1 MITASPHPRQ
11 RGCTAA
17 ADFRGFAHT
26 ERRRPGARIDRHC
39 ERTPVEADLTEQN
52 AVPLIVLSFAREP
65 VEAVNSILRR
75 AGQPAHC
82 TWIPAL
88 RDLGDALTQLNPE
101 LLVYVAE
108 NDEELGSV
116 IRVRDRL
123 APTVPV
129 LLLAPAA
136 EETRIGAAMAL
147 GARDVVTLANTE
159 RLQAV
164 MLRELRVFRTERTL
178 DATLKSAQEARSQ
191 LGTVLYRSNDAIIQV
206 QEGIVVDANPA
217 WLELFGVEAGVAGE
231 PVMDLFEDTTHA
243 ALRGALAACLQGR
256 WKADHPLRANALL
269 ADGSVLPIEMTLALG
284 EHEEEPCVSLMVPS
298 RSREERRTE
307 RPSSAAEAGSALLPR
322 PELLEALAQRLAIPA
337 AGGMRCLA
345 LIKLDKF
352 ADLER
357 VVGATASED
366 ILVEFA
372 RLLKDTLHP
381 KELAGR
387 FGGVRFLVL
396 LERGNEHDINA
407 WSERLLTRMQKQV
420 MRIRDK
426 AVSVTCSLGMSV
438 VPPGEAKV
446 DAVIADA
453 FESANKGAARG
464 GNQSIMSDRAD
475 NDSRV
480 MSYDKVW
487 VKHIKTALME
497 NRFRLVQQ
505 PIASLQGERP
515 GMFDVLVRMI
525 DQQGREVLPSEFMAA
540 AGRNDLLK
548 NIDRWVV
555 GASLSFA
562 AQKKPECLF
571 VRLSKETVRD
581 AGFLEWLDNHLLS
594 SRAEPQRLCF
604 QITEES
610 AASYLTQVKALATVL
625 RARRFRFALEGFG
638 SGRDSVGM
646 LASLPLDFVKID
658 GTIIQGL
665 AADPQLQL
673 RVRTLVEAARKHGI
687 QTIGERVEDA
697 NTMAVLWQVGV
708 QYVQGYLIK
717 EPEQVVLAER

>member
-1 MITASPHPRQ
+1 
-11 RGCTAA
+11 
-17 ADFRGFAHT
+17 
-26 ERRRPGARIDRHC
+26 
-39 ERTPVEADLTEQN
+39 LTEQN

-65 VEAVNSILRR
+65 VEAINSILRR
-75 AGQPAHC
+75 AGHPAHC

-101 LLVYVAE
+101 LLVHVA
-108 NDEELGSV
+108 DGHEELPSV
-116 IRVRDRL
+116 IRVRDQL

-136 EETRIGAAMAL
+136 DETRIAEAMAL
-147 GARDVVTLANTE
+147 GARDVVTLASTE

-164 MLRELRVFRTERTL
+164 MLRELQVFRTERTL
-178 DATLKSAQEARSQ
+178 DATLKSAQDARSQ
-191 LGTVLYRSNDAIIQV
+191 LDTVLYRSNDAIIQV

-217 WLELFGVEAGVAGE
+217 WLELFGVEAGIAGE
-231 PVMDLFEDTTHA
+231 PVMDLFEDSTHA

-269 ADGSVLPIEMTLALG
+269 GDGSVLPIEMTLALG
-284 EHEEEPCVSLMVPS
+284 EYEEEPCVSLMVPS
-298 RSREERRTE
+298 RSREERPIVE
-307 RPSSAAEAGSALLPR
+307 RPASAAESSDALLPR
-322 PELLEALAQRLAIPA
+322 PALLEALARRLAIPA

-366 ILVEFA
+366 ILVKFA

-381 KELAGR
+381 KELVGR
-387 FGGVRFLVL
+387 FGGVRFLAL

-407 WSERLLTRMQKQV
+407 WGERLLARMQKQV
-420 MRIRDK
+420 MRVRDK
-426 AVSVTCSLGMSV
+426 AVSVTCSLGLSV
-438 VPPGEAKV
+438 VPPGQAKV

-453 FESANKGAARG
+453 FECADKGAARG

-480 MSYDKVW
+480 MAYDKVW

-571 VRLSKETVRD
+571 VRLSKETVGD
-581 AGFLEWLDNHLLS
+581 AGFLEWLDNHLRS
-594 SRAEPQRLCF
+594 SRAEAQRLCF

-610 AASYLTQVKALATVL
+610 ATSYVTQVKALAAVL
-625 RARRFRFALEGFG
+625 RARGFRFALEGFG

-646 LASLPLDFVKID
+646 LESVPLDFVKID
-658 GTIIQGL
+658 GTIIQEL
-665 AADPQLQL
+665 AADPQLQQ

-708 QYVQGYLIK
+708 QYIQGYFID